1 MLPLIGSTKK
11 KEEKEMKAKRFGS
24 LLLTIVMVAS
34 LITALPV
41 SASAAEV
48 QNGTAYSANNITYSG
63 QTRQASTGSFFVDNI
78 GDVDYNGNYQT
89 PKPIVMSLSGIV
101 LRENRDYE
109 LSYHNNRNAG
119 IATITITGL
128 GSYENQVQTLSF
140 TINEAPL
147 YVRVNSV
154 QCAINENPDFSYT
167 LTGGQL
173 YGNDTLPEPEYSL
186 YNRSNGTK
194 GITASF
200 AGMDNYDIHV
210 TDGIL
215 TYTDVSGDVTISG
228 ISDVTYDGTYQTPSP
243 TVTTE
248 SGTKLYEGEDYQLS
262 YSNNRN
268 AGRASVQVIGI
279 GRYAG
284 RLNQTVYFN
293 IEKAPLT
300 IQVRDVRCSIHDNPK
315 FSYYI
320 ADGKLYG
327 SDSLG
332 QPKYTT
338 HSRTGHSYGPVFD
351 IEVTFPSAN
360 TANYDITVREGTLT
374 YTDVDYNTSYVID
387 VTSSSG
393 GRVSPS
399 GRTLVY
405 SGDNQTFRFY
415 PNSGYEVIAVYVDGK
430 DVGDVSRYT
439 FYDVTENHELYVDF
453 APISASRYE
462 IEADCSYGGTITP
475 SGTVHVS
482 RDQDRTFVFDPK
494 SGYEV
499 SAVYVD
505 GKKLSYVTEKYTFR
519 DIRDDHTIY
528 VEFERSN
535 GTKFDI
541 DADCSSGGSIS
552 PSGIIRVTRG
562 YDRTFT
568 FDPNYGYEVSAIYV
582 DGRKLS
588 YTDDEY
594 TFYNVR
600 DDHTLYVEFERSN
613 ATRYEIEA
621 DSSSGGTISPS
632 GDVWVS
638 RGSSKTFTF
647 KPNSGYEIEAVYVD
661 GDKVSGTPS
670 SYRFTN
676 VRDDH
681 TIYVEFERTSPNK
694 FEIEADASSGGRIS
708 PSGTSTV
715 TRGNNKTYTM
725 TPNSGYGI
733 LAVYVDGDYVGDS
746 RTYTFR
752 DVDEDHEIFVRFAK
766 KAEIHDDYD
775 IDITWSDGGS
785 ISPSGRG
792 TVSVEKGDDRT
803 FTFVPETGYKV
814 ARVYVDDDLVP
825 AARSYTFKD
834 VVEDHTLRVE
844 FEKTGPTL
852 VYPTNWSN
860 PFTDVHAGDW
870 FYDSVKFMNGNGLI
884 QGTSGSTYSPYT
896 TTTRGMIVT
905 ILYRLDGA
913 PATYNSNPFYDVS
926 ANAYYANAVN
936 WASQAGIVAGYG
948 DGSFHPN
955 DPITRQQ
962 MAAILYR
969 YAIYK
974 GYYTANQSNL
984 SAQFSDYNQI
994 SSYAVVPM
1002 SWAHA
1007 NGIISGTTPTTLNP
1021 TGTAT
1026 RAQITVM
1033 LARFCQRFCM

>member
-1 MLPLIGSTKK
+1 M
-11 KEEKEMKAKRFGS
+11 
-24 LLLTIVMVAS
+24 
-34 LITALPV
+34 
-41 SASAAEV
+41 
-48 QNGTAYSANNITYSG
+48 
-63 QTRQASTGSFFVDNI
+63 
-78 GDVDYNGNYQT
+78 
-89 PKPIVMSLSGIV
+89 
-101 LRENRDYE
+101 
-109 LSYHNNRNAG
+109 
-119 IATITITGL
+119 
-128 GSYENQVQTLSF
+128 
-140 TINEAPL
+140 
-147 YVRVNSV
+147 
-154 QCAINENPDFSYT
+154 
-167 LTGGQL
+167 
-173 YGNDTLPEPEYSL
+173 
-186 YNRSNGTK
+186 
-194 GITASF
+194 
-200 AGMDNYDIHV
+200 
-210 TDGIL
+210 
-215 TYTDVSGDVTISG
+215 
-228 ISDVTYDGTYQTPSP
+228 
-243 TVTTE
+243 
-248 SGTKLYEGEDYQLS
+248 
-262 YSNNRN
+262 
-268 AGRASVQVIGI
+268 
-279 GRYAG
+279 
-284 RLNQTVYFN
+284 
-293 IEKAPLT
+293 
-300 IQVRDVRCSIHDNPK
+300 
-315 FSYYI
+315 
-320 ADGKLYG
+320 
-327 SDSLG
+327 
-332 QPKYTT
+332 
-338 HSRTGHSYGPVFD
+338 
-351 IEVTFPSAN
+351 
-360 TANYDITVREGTLT
+360 
-374 YTDVDYNTSYVID
+374 
-387 VTSSSG
+387 
-393 GRVSPS
+393 
-399 GRTLVY
+399 
-405 SGDNQTFRFY
+405 
-415 PNSGYEVIAVYVDGK
+415 
-430 DVGDVSRYT
+430 
-439 FYDVTENHELYVDF
+439 
-453 APISASRYE
+453 
-462 IEADCSYGGTITP
+462 
-475 SGTVHVS
+475 
-482 RDQDRTFVFDPK
+482 
-494 SGYEV
+494 
-499 SAVYVD
+499 
-505 GKKLSYVTEKYTFR
+505 
-519 DIRDDHTIY
+519 
-528 VEFERSN
+528 
-535 GTKFDI
+535 
-541 DADCSSGGSIS
+541 
-552 PSGIIRVTRG
+552 TRG

-955 DPITRQQ
+955 APITRQQ

-1007 NGIISGTTPTTLNP
+1007 NGIIAGTTPTTLNP

>member
-1 MLPLIGSTKK
+1 
-11 KEEKEMKAKRFGS
+11 MKAKRFGS

-48 QNGTAYSANNITYSG
+48 QTGTAYSANDITYSG
-63 QTRQASTGSFFVDNI
+63 QTRQASTGSFSVDNV
-78 GDVDYNGNYQT
+78 GDVDYNGTYQT
-89 PKPIVMSLSGIV
+89 PKPIVMSLSGTV

-128 GSYENQVQTLSF
+128 GSYENKVQTLSF
-140 TINEAPL
+140 TINKAPL

-154 QCAINENPDFSYT
+154 QCAINESPEFSYT
-167 LTGGQL
+167 LTDGQL

-194 GITASF
+194 GITANF
-200 AGMDNYDIHV
+200 PGMDNYNIHV

-215 TYTDVSGDVTISG
+215 TYTNVSGDVTISS

-248 SGTKLYEGEDYQLS
+248 SGTTLYEGEDYRLS
-262 YSNNRN
+262 YSNNYN

-300 IQVRDVRCSIHDNPK
+300 IQVRDVRCSIHHDPD

-320 ADGKLYG
+320 ADGKLFG

-351 IEVTFPSAN
+351 IEVSFPSAN

-387 VTSSSG
+387 VTSSFG

-439 FYDVTENHELYVDF
+439 FYDVTEDHELYVDF

-462 IEADCSYGGTITP
+462 IEADCS
-475 SGTVHVS
+475 
-482 RDQDRTFVFDPK
+482 
-494 SGYEV
+494 
-499 SAVYVD
+499 
-505 GKKLSYVTEKYTFR
+505 
-519 DIRDDHTIY
+519 
-528 VEFERSN
+528 
-535 GTKFDI
+535 
-541 DADCSSGGSIS
+541 SGGSIS
-552 PSGIIRVTRG
+552 PSGTIRVTRG
-562 YDRTFT
+562 YNRTFS

-600 DDHTLYVEFERSN
+600 DDHTLYVEFERDYT
-613 ATRYEIEA
+613 TRYEIEA
-621 DSSSGGTISPS
+621 DSSSGGRISPS

-647 KPNSGYEIEAVYVD
+647 KPNSGYKIEAVYVD
-661 GDKVSGTPS
+661 GRKVGGTPS
-670 SYRFTN
+670 SYRFSN

-681 TIYVEFERTSPNK
+681 TIYVEFERTTRNK

-766 KAEIHDDYD
+766 KAAIHDDYD

-785 ISPSGRG
+785 VSPSGRG
-792 TVSVEKGDDRT
+792 TVSVDKGDDRT
-803 FTFVPETGYKV
+803 FTFVPEPGYKV
-814 ARVYVDDDLVP
+814 ARIYVDDDLVP

-844 FEKTGPTL
+844 FEKSGPTL
-852 VYPTNWSN
+852 FYPTNWAN
-860 PFTDVHAGDW
+860 PFTDVRVGDW
-870 FYDSVKFMNGNGLI
+870 FYDSVRFMNGNGLI
-884 QGTSGSTYSPYT
+884 QGTSSSTYSPYT

-913 PATYNSNPFYDVS
+913 PAAYNRNPFYDVS

-936 WASQAGIVAGYG
+936 WASQSGIVAGYG

-969 YAIYK
+969 YAVYK

-984 SAQFSDYNQI
+984 SAQFSDYSQI
-994 SSYAVVPM
+994 ASYAVVPM

-1007 NGIISGTTPTTLNP
+1007 NGIINGTTRTTLNP

-1026 RAQITVM
+1026 RAEITTM

>member
-1 MLPLIGSTKK
+1 M
-11 KEEKEMKAKRFGS
+11 
-24 LLLTIVMVAS
+24 
-34 LITALPV
+34 
-41 SASAAEV
+41 
-48 QNGTAYSANNITYSG
+48 
-63 QTRQASTGSFFVDNI
+63 
-78 GDVDYNGNYQT
+78 
-89 PKPIVMSLSGIV
+89 
-101 LRENRDYE
+101 
-109 LSYHNNRNAG
+109 
-119 IATITITGL
+119 
-128 GSYENQVQTLSF
+128 
-140 TINEAPL
+140 
-147 YVRVNSV
+147 
-154 QCAINENPDFSYT
+154 
-167 LTGGQL
+167 
-173 YGNDTLPEPEYSL
+173 
-186 YNRSNGTK
+186 
-194 GITASF
+194 
-200 AGMDNYDIHV
+200 
-210 TDGIL
+210 
-215 TYTDVSGDVTISG
+215 
-228 ISDVTYDGTYQTPSP
+228 
-243 TVTTE
+243 
-248 SGTKLYEGEDYQLS
+248 
-262 YSNNRN
+262 
-268 AGRASVQVIGI
+268 
-279 GRYAG
+279 
-284 RLNQTVYFN
+284 
-293 IEKAPLT
+293 
-300 IQVRDVRCSIHDNPK
+300 
-315 FSYYI
+315 
-320 ADGKLYG
+320 
-327 SDSLG
+327 
-332 QPKYTT
+332 
-338 HSRTGHSYGPVFD
+338 
-351 IEVTFPSAN
+351 
-360 TANYDITVREGTLT
+360 
-374 YTDVDYNTSYVID
+374 DYNTSYVID

-708 PSGTSTV
+708 P
-715 TRGNNKTYTM
+715 
-725 TPNSGYGI
+725 
-733 LAVYVDGDYVGDS
+733 
-746 RTYTFR
+746 
-752 DVDEDHEIFVRFAK
+752 
-766 KAEIHDDYD
+766 
-775 IDITWSDGGS
+775 
-785 ISPSGRG
+785 
-792 TVSVEKGDDRT
+792 
-803 FTFVPETGYKV
+803 
-814 ARVYVDDDLVP
+814 LV
-825 AARSYTFKD
+825 
-834 VVEDHTLRVE
+834 
-844 FEKTGPTL
+844 
-852 VYPTNWSN
+852 
-860 PFTDVHAGDW
+860 
-870 FYDSVKFMNGNGLI
+870 
-884 QGTSGSTYSPYT
+884 
-896 TTTRGMIVT
+896 
-905 ILYRLDGA
+905 
-913 PATYNSNPFYDVS
+913 
-926 ANAYYANAVN
+926 
-936 WASQAGIVAGYG
+936 
-948 DGSFHPN
+948 HP
-955 DPITRQQ
+955 
-962 MAAILYR
+962 L
-969 YAIYK
+969 
-974 GYYTANQSNL
+974 
-984 SAQFSDYNQI
+984 
-994 SSYAVVPM
+994 
-1002 SWAHA
+1002 
-1007 NGIISGTTPTTLNP
+1007 
-1021 TGTAT
+1021 
-1026 RAQITVM
+1026 
-1033 LARFCQRFCM
+1033 

>member
-1 MLPLIGSTKK
+1 M
-11 KEEKEMKAKRFGS
+11 
-24 LLLTIVMVAS
+24 
-34 LITALPV
+34 
-41 SASAAEV
+41 
-48 QNGTAYSANNITYSG
+48 
-63 QTRQASTGSFFVDNI
+63 
-78 GDVDYNGNYQT
+78 
-89 PKPIVMSLSGIV
+89 
-101 LRENRDYE
+101 
-109 LSYHNNRNAG
+109 
-119 IATITITGL
+119 
-128 GSYENQVQTLSF
+128 
-140 TINEAPL
+140 
-147 YVRVNSV
+147 
-154 QCAINENPDFSYT
+154 
-167 LTGGQL
+167 
-173 YGNDTLPEPEYSL
+173 
-186 YNRSNGTK
+186 
-194 GITASF
+194 
-200 AGMDNYDIHV
+200 
-210 TDGIL
+210 
-215 TYTDVSGDVTISG
+215 
-228 ISDVTYDGTYQTPSP
+228 
-243 TVTTE
+243 
-248 SGTKLYEGEDYQLS
+248 
-262 YSNNRN
+262 
-268 AGRASVQVIGI
+268 
-279 GRYAG
+279 
-284 RLNQTVYFN
+284 
-293 IEKAPLT
+293 
-300 IQVRDVRCSIHDNPK
+300 
-315 FSYYI
+315 
-320 ADGKLYG
+320 
-327 SDSLG
+327 
-332 QPKYTT
+332 
-338 HSRTGHSYGPVFD
+338 
-351 IEVTFPSAN
+351 
-360 TANYDITVREGTLT
+360 
-374 YTDVDYNTSYVID
+374 
-387 VTSSSG
+387 
-393 GRVSPS
+393 
-399 GRTLVY
+399 
-405 SGDNQTFRFY
+405 
-415 PNSGYEVIAVYVDGK
+415 
-430 DVGDVSRYT
+430 
-439 FYDVTENHELYVDF
+439 
-453 APISASRYE
+453 
-462 IEADCSYGGTITP
+462 
-475 SGTVHVS
+475 
-482 RDQDRTFVFDPK
+482 
-494 SGYEV
+494 
-499 SAVYVD
+499 
-505 GKKLSYVTEKYTFR
+505 
-519 DIRDDHTIY
+519 
-528 VEFERSN
+528 
-535 GTKFDI
+535 
-541 DADCSSGGSIS
+541 
-552 PSGIIRVTRG
+552 
-562 YDRTFT
+562 
-568 FDPNYGYEVSAIYV
+568 

-632 GDVWVS
+632 GNVWVS

-670 SYRFTN
+670 SYRFSN

-681 TIYVEFERTSPNK
+681 TIYVEFERASRNK

-803 FTFVPETGYKV
+803 FTFVPESGYKV

-825 AARSYTFKD
+825 AARYTFKD

-974 GYYTANQSNL
+974 GYYTANPGRIK
-984 SAQFSDYNQI
+984 ARQFSDYNQI

-1007 NGIISGTTPTTLNP
+1007 NGIIAGTTPTTLNP

>member
-1 MLPLIGSTKK
+1 M
-11 KEEKEMKAKRFGS
+11 
-24 LLLTIVMVAS
+24 
-34 LITALPV
+34 
-41 SASAAEV
+41 
-48 QNGTAYSANNITYSG
+48 
-63 QTRQASTGSFFVDNI
+63 
-78 GDVDYNGNYQT
+78 
-89 PKPIVMSLSGIV
+89 
-101 LRENRDYE
+101 
-109 LSYHNNRNAG
+109 
-119 IATITITGL
+119 
-128 GSYENQVQTLSF
+128 
-140 TINEAPL
+140 
-147 YVRVNSV
+147 
-154 QCAINENPDFSYT
+154 
-167 LTGGQL
+167 
-173 YGNDTLPEPEYSL
+173 
-186 YNRSNGTK
+186 
-194 GITASF
+194 
-200 AGMDNYDIHV
+200 
-210 TDGIL
+210 
-215 TYTDVSGDVTISG
+215 
-228 ISDVTYDGTYQTPSP
+228 
-243 TVTTE
+243 
-248 SGTKLYEGEDYQLS
+248 
-262 YSNNRN
+262 
-268 AGRASVQVIGI
+268 
-279 GRYAG
+279 
-284 RLNQTVYFN
+284 
-293 IEKAPLT
+293 
-300 IQVRDVRCSIHDNPK
+300 
-315 FSYYI
+315 
-320 ADGKLYG
+320 
-327 SDSLG
+327 
-332 QPKYTT
+332 
-338 HSRTGHSYGPVFD
+338 
-351 IEVTFPSAN
+351 
-360 TANYDITVREGTLT
+360 
-374 YTDVDYNTSYVID
+374 
-387 VTSSSG
+387 
-393 GRVSPS
+393 
-399 GRTLVY
+399 
-405 SGDNQTFRFY
+405 
-415 PNSGYEVIAVYVDGK
+415 
-430 DVGDVSRYT
+430 
-439 FYDVTENHELYVDF
+439 
-453 APISASRYE
+453 
-462 IEADCSYGGTITP
+462 
-475 SGTVHVS
+475 
-482 RDQDRTFVFDPK
+482 FDPK

-519 DIRDDHTIY
+519 DI
-528 VEFERSN
+528 
-535 GTKFDI
+535 
-541 DADCSSGGSIS
+541 
-552 PSGIIRVTRG
+552 
-562 YDRTFT
+562 
-568 FDPNYGYEVSAIYV
+568 
-582 DGRKLS
+582 
-588 YTDDEY
+588 
-594 TFYNVR
+594 
-600 DDHTLYVEFERSN
+600 
-613 ATRYEIEA
+613 
-621 DSSSGGTISPS
+621 
-632 GDVWVS
+632 
-638 RGSSKTFTF
+638 
-647 KPNSGYEIEAVYVD
+647 
-661 GDKVSGTPS
+661 
-670 SYRFTN
+670 
-676 VRDDH
+676 RDDH

-1007 NGIISGTTPTTLNP
+1007 NGIIAGTTPTTLNP